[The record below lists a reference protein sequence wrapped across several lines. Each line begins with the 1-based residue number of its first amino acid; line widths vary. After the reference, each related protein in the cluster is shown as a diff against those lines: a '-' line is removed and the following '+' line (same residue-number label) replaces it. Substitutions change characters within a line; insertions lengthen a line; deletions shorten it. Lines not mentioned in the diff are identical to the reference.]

1 MSGNEIENV
10 AAIACRTIRPQ
21 TRLLAVQHHL
31 EAVARAAEDVAN
43 QKLAPTLLS
52 RREHRGENRFQA
64 CDQFG
69 ANLVP
74 LAVVDVAP
82 ARFSRW

>member
-31 EAVARAAEDVAN
+31 EAVARAAQHITDQE
-43 QKLAPTLLS
+43 LAPALLAG
-52 RREHRGENRFQA
+52 REQCEQHRGKAREQVGTQCFT
-64 CDQFG
+64 F
-69 ANLVP
+69 
-74 LAVVDVAP
+74 AVTKAMP
-82 ARFSRW
+82 